1 MKGEKGTGEKENLGT
16 INISIVSE
24 SGVVKLFPVLGTVK
38 TLQELKE
45 AMESI
50 MGQYA
55 RNGAMGNT

>member
-1 MKGEKGTGEKENLGT
+1 MGDKGSGEKENLGT
-16 INISIVSE
+16 INISVVSE

-45 AMESI
+45 TVESI

-55 RNGAMGNT
+55 RNGAMGNA